1 MGAVKTEDPVV
12 AAGKM
17 AGALRRRFAS
27 ALFCRGFLAAS
38 GIAGFAAGGVILAG
52 RLVDGDWPF
61 AASAAAVLA
70 GLFAALLCGGIHA
83 WKHVP
88 ERRKLLVWLDGA
100 GRSGGLLASS
110 LETDDGEW
118 RTRISLPAGVRVRV
132 SAGRY
137 WLPAAAGALFLAGA
151 LLFPASGIA
160 GRDRHA
166 LDISEE
172 TALLEQ
178 KLEVLEEE
186 SLMPEK
192 ELAGLRADLKE
203 LEENNRADESARTYE
218 LLDALSRRVELAGE
232 EAGRQAAENRETLQ
246 MLSMALDSLSL
257 LPLDQLPPEAA
268 GEMGGLLRKLSEEN
282 PELAELLKQSGAA
295 AQLDP
300 ATMKRL
306 AEAMR
311 DSSGRLEKQLAKLV
325 ESKLM
330 KSRCAKPGNCS
341 GPGGECGS
349 PGACLPEEDLAEWLA
364 RNAPGADGLGAVVMM
379 CMANGDAPGA
389 GGISRGR
396 ADAALTFTGSTP
408 DHQGR
413 PVDLALAGET
423 DPAQSMV
430 VQRFAAA
437 PQADE
442 AEQRAAAAGSLRGGG
457 AAVDRREMRVYPE
470 HRSAVER
477 YFKPKEG
484 R

>member
-1 MGAVKTEDPVV
+1 MGAGKTEDPVV

-38 GIAGFAAGGVILAG
+38 GIAGFAARRGDPRRAAG
-52 RLVDGDWPF
+52 RRRLAVCRVRRGGAGWALRCF
-61 AASAAAVLA
+61 AVRRHPCLEACAGAAEAA
-70 GLFAALLCGGIHA
+70 GLA
-83 WKHVP
+83 
-88 ERRKLLVWLDGA
+88 RRRPGA
-100 GRSGGLLASS
+100 PAGLLASS
-110 LETDDGEW
+110 LETDGGEW

-246 MLSMALDSLSL
+246 MLSMALDSLSS

-389 GGISRGR
+389 GRHLPRARGCRADLYRFDPRPSGAAGRSGARRGDRSGAEHGR
-396 ADAALTFTGSTP
+396 AALCG
-408 DHQGR
+408 
-413 PVDLALAGET
+413 
-423 DPAQSMV
+423 
-430 VQRFAAA
+430 
-437 PQADE
+437 
-442 AEQRAAAAGSLRGGG
+442 
-457 AAVDRREMRVYPE
+457 
-470 HRSAVER
+470 RSA
-477 YFKPKEG
+477 G

>member
-83 WKHVP
+83 RKHVP

-110 LETDDGEW
+110 LETDGGEW

-246 MLSMALDSLSL
+246 MLSMALDSLSS

-330 KSRCAKPGNCS
+330 KSRCSCRRGMRQPGRV
-341 GPGGECGS
+341 
-349 PGACLPEEDLAEWLA
+349 LA
-364 RNAPGADGLGAVVMM
+364 RGGSGG
-379 CMANGDAPGA
+379 MARPQRSRRRRPRCSCDDVHGERRRSG
-389 GGISRGR
+389 RGR
-396 ADAALTFTGSTP
+396 HFPRARGCRADLYRFDPRPSGAAGRSGARRGDRSGAEHGRAALCG
-408 DHQGR
+408 
-413 PVDLALAGET
+413 
-423 DPAQSMV
+423 
-430 VQRFAAA
+430 
-437 PQADE
+437 
-442 AEQRAAAAGSLRGGG
+442 
-457 AAVDRREMRVYPE
+457 
-470 HRSAVER
+470 RSA
-477 YFKPKEG
+477 G